1 MQEGNEQ
8 DEPTLYSATLAP
20 YRSLGR
26 LGFIVLM
33 AVLAGASF
41 AAGIAFLLIGAWPV
55 FGFLGLDVLLV
66 YLAFRANYR
75 AARAFEEIRVT
86 PNQLLVR
93 QVSAR
98 GQAREERFNPRWVR
112 LETSRDELSGV
123 TRVALVSKGV
133 PLVIGSF
140 LPPLHKEE
148 LSNALAGALAA
159 GPALRRNRVARAG
172 ADLISTVH
180 ANHARHRHPA
190 LLAAQDR
197 RRGLRDRAAG
207 DRLCLGAFPRPAR
220 SRSDRARGRKK
231 SRGADGTVPPLV
243 RPHAQGVPS
252 GGDARPCAEGLARDA
267 ERSWKPASSSAFPGR
282 AGCTICSWCTR
293 PCRRANGRPAARA

>member
-8 DEPTLYSATLAP
+8 DEPALFSARLAP

-93 QVSAR
+93 QVSAM

-148 LSNALAGALAA
+148 LSNALAGALATA
-159 GPALRRNRVARAG
+159 RR
-172 ADLISTVH
+172 
-180 ANHARHRHPA
+180 
-190 LLAAQDR
+190 
-197 RRGLRDRAAG
+197 
-207 DRLCLGAFPRPAR
+207 
-220 SRSDRARGRKK
+220 
-231 SRGADGTVPPLV
+231 
-243 RPHAQGVPS
+243 
-252 GGDARPCAEGLARDA
+252 
-267 ERSWKPASSSAFPGR
+267 
-282 AGCTICSWCTR
+282 
-293 PCRRANGRPAARA
+293 

>member
-26 LGFIVLM
+26 AGFIVLM

-41 AAGIAFLLIGAWPV
+41 AAGIAFLLVGAWPV

-98 GQAREERFNPRWVR
+98 GRTREERFNPRWVR

-133 PLVIGSF
+133 PLVIGTF

-159 GPALRRNRVARAG
+159 ARR
-172 ADLISTVH
+172 
-180 ANHARHRHPA
+180 
-190 LLAAQDR
+190 
-197 RRGLRDRAAG
+197 
-207 DRLCLGAFPRPAR
+207 
-220 SRSDRARGRKK
+220 
-231 SRGADGTVPPLV
+231 
-243 RPHAQGVPS
+243 
-252 GGDARPCAEGLARDA
+252 
-267 ERSWKPASSSAFPGR
+267 
-282 AGCTICSWCTR
+282 
-293 PCRRANGRPAARA
+293 

>member
-8 DEPTLYSATLAP
+8 DESTLYSARLAP
-20 YRSLGR
+20 HRSLSYA
-26 LGFIVLM
+26 GFIALI
-33 AVLAGASF
+33 AALAGASF

-93 QVSAR
+93 QVSAG
-98 GQAREERFNPRWVR
+98 GQAREARLNPRWVR

-133 PLVIGSF
+133 PLVIGAF

-159 GPALRRNRVARAG
+159 ARR
-172 ADLISTVH
+172 
-180 ANHARHRHPA
+180 
-190 LLAAQDR
+190 
-197 RRGLRDRAAG
+197 
-207 DRLCLGAFPRPAR
+207 
-220 SRSDRARGRKK
+220 
-231 SRGADGTVPPLV
+231 
-243 RPHAQGVPS
+243 
-252 GGDARPCAEGLARDA
+252 
-267 ERSWKPASSSAFPGR
+267 
-282 AGCTICSWCTR
+282 
-293 PCRRANGRPAARA
+293 

>member
-8 DEPTLYSATLAP
+8 DEPALFSARLAP
-20 YRSLGR
+20 HRSLSR
-26 LGFIVLM
+26 AGFIVLM

-93 QVSAR
+93 QVSAG
-98 GQAREERFNPRWVR
+98 GQAREELFNPRWVR

-133 PLVIGSF
+133 PLVIGAF
-140 LPPLHKEE
+140 MPPMHKEE

-159 GPALRRNRVARAG
+159 ARR
-172 ADLISTVH
+172 
-180 ANHARHRHPA
+180 
-190 LLAAQDR
+190 
-197 RRGLRDRAAG
+197 
-207 DRLCLGAFPRPAR
+207 
-220 SRSDRARGRKK
+220 
-231 SRGADGTVPPLV
+231 
-243 RPHAQGVPS
+243 
-252 GGDARPCAEGLARDA
+252 
-267 ERSWKPASSSAFPGR
+267 
-282 AGCTICSWCTR
+282 
-293 PCRRANGRPAARA
+293 